1 MEYAVRGKLSGV
13 LLSVVLVA
21 WPGQAL
27 GHGGGLDGYDGHH
40 NRKQGNY
47 HFHHGPLAGRVF
59 PSKAEALRAFNKYME
74 ETALSRG
81 APQPQTPRAA
91 DAASVEAR
99 PPND

>member
-27 GHGGGLDGYDGHH
+27 GHGGGLDSYDGHH
-40 NRKQGNY
+40 NRKRGNY

-59 PSKAEALRAFNKYME
+59 PSKAEALISLDKYME

-81 APQPQTPRAA
+81 APQLQTSQAD